1 MRKVYFSAFQSEC
14 SICSRF
20 TAKIRTNEREIRS
33 LLQYFSQRVPSIL
46 SKDINKNFIIGF
58 LLA

>member
-20 TAKIRTNEREIRS
+20 AAKIRTNEREIRS